1 MTLLVDHSIR
11 STVWPFLSQINNG
24 GQHSVRY
31 LHIALSSSVLGM
43 LGACSTAQ
51 SGTPPPVAQAPLV
64 TRVSGQLA
72 YRERIALPPTSR
84 VEVVISNITEG
95 AGQEQVVA
103 RSVRSLNQAGPP
115 IPFTLD
121 VSRDRLPAG
130 PLFGLRAF
138 IYGDDGRQMFRTGTP
153 VLVDL
158 GKPVFDTGT
167 VMLRMTPSG
176 GDGAAGVPGIH
187 GTRWVVGQLGAV
199 RTTGPRPSFTF
210 ALDKTLNGSGG
221 CNQFSGTYTLNGDR
235 LAIDTG
241 AGTLRACEPRLMKQ
255 EASFLKMLG
264 EVASAAVDENGRLT
278 LRTRSGEAIVARR
291 DRMPE

>member
-1 MTLLVDHSIR
+1 MDRLR
-11 STVWPFLSQINNG
+11 
-24 GQHSVRY
+24 
-31 LHIALSSSVLGM
+31 IAL
-43 LGACSTAQ
+43 GASALALVAACATVQPDA
-51 SGTPPPVAQAPLV
+51 PPPIDQAPLV
-64 TRVSGQLA
+64 TRVSGRLA

-95 AGQEQVVA
+95 AGREQVVA

-158 GKPVFDTGT
+158 GKPVFNTGT
-167 VMLRMTPSG
+167 VMLGMTPSG

-187 GTRWVVGQLGAV
+187 GTRWVVGQLG
-199 RTTGPRPSFTF
+199 
-210 ALDKTLNGSGG
+210 GG
-221 CNQFSGTYTLNGDR
+221 ENHGT
-235 LAIDTG
+235 APVIH
-241 AGTLRACEPRLMKQ
+241 LRARQDAQRQWWMQP
-255 EASFLKMLG
+255 
-264 EVASAAVDENGRLT
+264 V
-278 LRTRSGEAIVARR
+278 LRHLHT
-291 DRMPE
+291 

>member
-1 MTLLVDHSIR
+1 MDQLR
-11 STVWPFLSQINNG
+11 
-24 GQHSVRY
+24 
-31 LHIALSSSVLGM
+31 IALGASALAVVAACATVQPNAPPSSD
-43 LGACSTAQ
+43 
-51 SGTPPPVAQAPLV
+51 QAPLV

-84 VEVVISNITEG
+84 VEVVISNITKG
-95 AGQEQVVA
+95 AGEEQVVA

-130 PLFGLRAF
+130 PLFGLRVF
-138 IYGDDGRQMFRTGTP
+138 IYGDNGRQMFRTGTP

-158 GKPVFDTGT
+158 AKPVYDTGT
-167 VMLRMTPSG
+167 VMLGMTPSG
-176 GDGAAGVPGIH
+176 GDGAVGVPGIH

-210 ALDKTLNGSGG
+210 AVDKTLNGSGG
-221 CNQFSGTYTLNGDR
+221 CNQFSGTYSLDGDR

-241 AGTLRACEPRLMKQ
+241 AATLRACEPRLMKQ
-255 EASFLKMLG
+255 EASFLKFLG
-264 EVASAAVDENGRLT
+264 EVASVAIDANGRLT
-278 LRTRSGEAIVARR
+278 LRTRAGENIVARR